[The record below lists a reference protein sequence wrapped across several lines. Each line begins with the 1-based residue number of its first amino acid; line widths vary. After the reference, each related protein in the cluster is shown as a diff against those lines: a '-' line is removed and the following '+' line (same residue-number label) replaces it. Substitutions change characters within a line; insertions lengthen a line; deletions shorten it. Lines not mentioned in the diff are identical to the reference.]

1 MQFGPIYL
9 EYFSAVYYGLTL
21 KKFALSII
29 HAIKIVICLNVGA
42 VVLAVVGVVV
52 LAVVGV
58 VVVGI
63 SGTLKL

>member
-29 HAIKIVICLNVGA
+29 HKVVICLNVGA
-42 VVLAVVGVVV
+42 VVLAVVV

-58 VVVGI
+58 VVVGF

>member
-42 VVLAVVGVVV
+42 VVLAVVV